1 MVLSS
6 CLATGESFV
15 HGNDETVDDNK
26 GFQEKFDMR
35 PYTIFISNVTRAWAK
50 SDRIEAPEMAENLL
64 ALMQDLYKN
73 GWEMKMSHPILPIFL
88 ALW

>member
-1 MVLSS
+1 MVVSS
-6 CLATGESFV
+6 CLATGDSFV

-35 PYTIFISNVTRAWAK
+35 PYNVSISNVIRAWAK
-50 SDRIEAPEMAENLL
+50 SDRMEVLEMAENLL
-64 ALMQDLYKN
+64 GLMQDLYKY